1 MGEDYITN
9 RNTRELSPGR
19 IARVRV
25 MVERATVEKPAFG
38 TSRGSSQQP
47 CPQAGGA
54 APRKLPLAGRSAEAA
69 ADLCVCP
76 EAWGRT
82 LTLEGV

>member
-25 MVERATVEKPAFG
+25 MVERATGEKPAFG

-54 APRKLPLAGRSAEAA
+54 GPGSSLWQAGALR
-69 ADLCVCP
+69 LQQTCVFVL
-76 EAWGRT
+76 R
-82 LTLEGV
+82 LGVGP